1 MIKFLFKKQ
10 STIGGAAALLGFFTI
25 LAQILAILKNKL
37 LSVHFGAS
45 TNLDIFYTAFKIPD
59 IIFLLVGTMAVGS
72 ILIPIFTEK
81 ENISV
86 EEKEKFMTRFFNSF
100 SLLLILL
107 SSILFFLIPNIIDYY
122 FSTYQ
127 GEKKETLIF
136 LTRLFL
142 LSPIIMGIANFFI
155 TINQRNKIFLPMAL
169 TGLFYNIAIILG
181 IIFLSPIWGI
191 KGLGYSVIIGAI
203 LYLLIQL
210 PSIIKSNLFNYK
222 LEFLNIN
229 EIKNLLKITLPRSLA
244 LSTSSL
250 VILYFYI
257 KISEIN
263 QEGMIVIFTFAYTIF
278 WLPITLINSSY
289 SSAMLPVIAKF
300 YSQNKIEKFNNV
312 VREIL
317 SRIFF
322 FTIPI
327 TFFIF
332 GFSQVIIASFFSS
345 QKFGIT
351 EIKSSAFLLSLLAI
365 MIPFQILLL
374 VISKIFYSMG
384 ETKPVM
390 WVNILAGSLVLIFL
404 YLSQFLNLN
413 LNLLGGLNL
422 KNGFQELL
430 ILVLIFVTSYIS
442 ASIFIIFKLKNKIK
456 NIVIFNHRRLIL
468 KFFISFVSLILTKI
482 LFWYSGYKIG
492 INFLD
497 NIKIFIIFGTIFVI
511 LVLIFSELLKE
522 KNYLDF
528 KKKVLMRVL
537 RKK

>member
-25 LAQILAILKNKL
+25 LAQILSILKNKL

-45 TNLDIFYTAFKIPD
+45 TDLDIFYTAFKIPD

-81 ENISV
+81 ENISI

-107 SSILFFLIPNIIDYY
+107 SAILFFLIPNIIDYY

-127 GEKKETLIF
+127 GEEKETLIF

-142 LSPIIMGIANFFI
+142 LSPIIMGAGNFFI

-169 TGLFYNIAIILG
+169 TGLFYNISIILG
-181 IIFLSPIWGI
+181 IIFLSPVWGV

-210 PSIIKSNLFNYK
+210 PSVIKRNLFNYGF
-222 LEFLNIN
+222 EFLNIN
-229 EIKNLLKITLPRSLA
+229 EMKDLLKITLPRSIA
-244 LSTSSL
+244 LSISSL
-250 VILYFYI
+250 IILYFYI

-263 QEGMIVIFTFAYTIF
+263 QEGLVVIFSFAYTIF

-327 TFFIF
+327 SFFIF
-332 GFSQVIIASFFSS
+332 GFSQVVIAAFFSS

-351 EIKSSAFLLSLLAI
+351 EIKASALLLSLLAI

-374 VISKIFYSMG
+374 VISRIFYSMG
-384 ETKPVM
+384 KTKPVM
-390 WVNILAGSLVLIFL
+390 WVNILAGSLILIFL

-413 LNLLGGLNL
+413 LPEDLNF
-422 KNGFQELL
+422 KNGLQDLL
-430 ILVLIFVTSYIS
+430 ILVLIFVISYIV
-442 ASIFIIFKLKNKIK
+442 ASIFIILKLKNKIK

-468 KFFISFVSLILTKI
+468 KIFISFISLILTKI
-482 LFWYSGYKIG
+482 LFWYSSYKIG

-497 NIKIFIIFGTIFVI
+497 NIKIFIIFGSVFVI

-528 KKKVLMRVL
+528 KEKILMRIL